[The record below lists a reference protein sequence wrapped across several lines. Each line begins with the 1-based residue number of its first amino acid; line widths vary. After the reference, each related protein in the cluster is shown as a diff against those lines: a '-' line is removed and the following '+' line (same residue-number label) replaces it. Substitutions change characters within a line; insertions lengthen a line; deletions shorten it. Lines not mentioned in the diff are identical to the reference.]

1 MGRGVPRLREWW
13 FWVLERGLVLWRF
26 CEPEKI
32 TYMVQWKVWARI
44 RDVGCI
50 GMIESIYLGK

>member
-1 MGRGVPRLREWW
+1 MVVLGVRKGVG
-13 FWVLERGLVLWRF
+13 FMAS
-26 CEPEKI
+26 CEPEKV